1 MKLPTI
7 AAAVLSVV
15 SVTAFAA
22 DDIKLTS
29 QEDKLS
35 YTIGVDLGTNFK
47 AQEIEIDT
55 DVLLRGIQ
63 DALQDKTLLLSDEE
77 MDTTLQQFQE
87 ELLAKR
93 AERFEELAKENETA
107 GSKFL
112 AANKTKKGVK
122 TTDSGLQYRVVKAG
136 TGKSP
141 TESDVVTVEYTGK
154 LIDGTVFDS
163 SERSG
168 QPATFTLS
176 QIIPGWQEALQMM
189 KEGGE
194 WEVFIPAELAYGSSG
209 FGVIGP
215 NETLIF
221 NIKLISVEPATAA
234 TAQGN

>member
-22 DDIKLTS
+22 DDVQLAS

-47 AQEIEIDT
+47 AQEIEINT
-55 DVLLRGIQ
+55 DILLRGIQ
-63 DALQDKTLLLSDEE
+63 DALQEKTLLLSDEE

-112 AANKTKKGVK
+112 AANKSKKGVK
-122 TTDSGLQYRVVKAG
+122 ITDSGLQYRVIKAG
-136 TGKSP
+136 SGKLP
-141 TESDVVTVEYTGK
+141 ADTDVVTVEYTGK

-194 WEVFIPAELAYGSSG
+194 WEVFIPAELAYGSGG

-221 NIKLISVEPATAA
+221 DIKLISVEPATAA
-234 TAQGN
+234 AQGS